1 MAIEIIVPRL
11 GWSMEEGAFV
21 AWLKKDGEFVRAGD
35 ALFSIEGDKA
45 VQEIESL
52 DSGVL
57 HIASHAPKPGEPV
70 RVGDVLGYLLTA
82 EEAKGGPKI
91 EIVQMPA
98 PADEKSG
105 AASAEHEPRDLSG
118 AVSPAATTQRRT
130 TGATP
135 AISPRALRVA
145 IELGVDWTRIKGTG
159 RNGRIRSRSGGA
171 APTGGFSGQFFHLL
185 WGRHAPARGSIGHSE
200 LEHKEN
206 ISRVRSGVAP

>member
-21 AWLKKDGEFVRAGD
+21 AWLKKDGELVRAGD

-57 HIASHAPKPGEPV
+57 RIASHAPKPGEPV

-82 EEAKGGPKI
+82 EEAKGGPEKKI
-91 EIVQMPA
+91 AIVQMPA
-98 PADEKSG
+98 PADEKLG
-105 AASAEHEPRDLSG
+105 AVSAEHESRDLSG
-118 AVSPAATTQRRT
+118 AVSPAETTPRRT
-130 TGATP
+130 AGATP

-159 RNGRIRSRSGGA
+159 RNGRIRERDIRGA
-171 APTGGFSGQFFHLL
+171 TGK
-185 WGRHAPARGSIGHSE
+185 A
-200 LEHKEN
+200 
-206 ISRVRSGVAP
+206 